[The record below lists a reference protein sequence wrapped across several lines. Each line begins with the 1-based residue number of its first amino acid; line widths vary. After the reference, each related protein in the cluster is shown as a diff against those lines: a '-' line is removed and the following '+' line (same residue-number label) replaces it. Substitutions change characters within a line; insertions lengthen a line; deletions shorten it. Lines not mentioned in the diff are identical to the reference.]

1 MNEIKTGIASSS
13 AIENLDPKTHIIIKG
28 ARVHNLKNVDV
39 AIPRNQ
45 FVVITGLS
53 GSGKSSL
60 AFDTLFA
67 EGQRM
72 YVESLNSYAR
82 QFLGRMEKPA
92 VDYIK
97 GVSPAIAIEQ
107 KVNTKNPRSTVGTS
121 TEIYDY
127 LKLLFARIGKTY
139 SPTSGKE
146 VKKDSVS
153 TIVDW
158 VGTHAQ
164 KKVLILAPLIS
175 QTERTLKDECQ
186 LLIQKGYTRLKF
198 EKEIIDL
205 EELVEDANQLKSL
218 SKKPTEIAILI
229 DRLISQP
236 EDEETIFRLGDS
248 VQTAYFEGEG
258 VCWIEI
264 DGEKRKIFSNKFE
277 LDGLAFE
284 EPSLNL
290 FSFNNPY
297 GACKNCEGYG
307 KVLGLD
313 PDLVIPDHD
322 LSVYEGAIAP
332 WRSERMSEWLHPL
345 LRNGIHFDFPIH
357 RPYKDL
363 SDSEKKL
370 LWKGNKYFSGLTQFF
385 EHLEKET
392 YKIQYRV
399 MLSRYRGKTT
409 CPECQGSRLRG
420 DAAYVKIHNTS
431 IIDLVLWPISKV
443 KVFFD
448 SLDLSDHDQSIAK
461 RILIEINNRLDYM
474 NRVGLGYL
482 TLNRLSSSLSG
493 GEFQRI
499 KLATSLG
506 SALVGSMYILD
517 EPSIGL
523 HPRDTE
529 RLISVLDMLKKMGN
543 TVIVV
548 EHEEEIM
555 RAADQIIDIGPEAG
569 RHGGQL
575 IFQGNLE
582 DALADKL
589 TDSHTLRFLNG
600 ADQIDIPTIRRKALA
615 HIEITGAQ
623 ENNLKNLDVKIPL
636 GIMTVVTG
644 VSGSGKS
651 TLIRKIL
658 YPALLRNLQLG
669 TEETGRFREI
679 KGSLQK
685 IAGVEMVDQQPIGK
699 SSRSNPITYIK
710 AYDAIRL
717 LYSELPMAKSRGY
730 KPAHFSFNVEGGRC
744 ETCQGEGE
752 ITIEMQFMADI
763 KLTCESCAGRRFKQE
778 ILEVTFQ
785 DKNIAEILD
794 MTVEESIPFFS
805 EKLPRIAEKIDPLF
819 QVGLGYIK
827 LGQSSNSLSGGE
839 AQRVKLA
846 SFLGKG
852 NSNKG
857 KTLFIF
863 DEPTTGLHFHDIKKL
878 LKALNDLVEQGDTVV
893 IIEHN
898 MEVIKCADHIIDLG
912 PEGGEQGGHLS
923 FEGSPEEM
931 IHLKNN
937 PTAFYLSQKIPAKKH

>member
-1 MNEIKTGIASSS
+1 MSSPLPQDF
-13 AIENLDPKTHIIIKG
+13 ENLDPRSYIIIKG
-28 ARVHNLKNVDV
+28 ARVHNLKGVDV

-45 FVVITGLS
+45 LVVITGLS

-92 VDYIK
+92 VDYIR

-107 KVNTKNPRSTVGTS
+107 KVNTKNPRSTVGTT

-127 LKLLFARIGKTY
+127 LKLLFARIGKTF
-139 SPTSGKE
+139 SPISGME

-153 TIVDW
+153 AIVDW
-158 VGTHAQ
+158 IGTHPA
-164 KKVLILAPLIS
+164 KKVLILAPLVEHPDRSI
-175 QTERTLKDECQ
+175 LDECQ

-198 EKEIIDL
+198 KEEILDL
-205 EELVEDANQLKSL
+205 EELVEDPDTLKKL
-218 SKKPTEIAILI
+218 QAKPKEIAILV
-229 DRLISQP
+229 DRLISKP
-236 EDEETIFRLGDS
+236 DDEETTFRLGDS

-258 VCWIEI
+258 VCWVEVE
-264 DGEKRKIFSNKFE
+264 GQKRIQFSNKFE
-277 LDGLAFE
+277 LDGQVFE

-313 PDLVIPDHD
+313 PDLVIPDQN

-363 SDSEKKL
+363 SAKEQQL
-370 LWKGNKYFSGLTQFF
+370 LWKGNKYFSGLNQFF
-385 EHLEKET
+385 DHLEKET

-399 MLSRYRGKTT
+399 LLSRYRGKTT

-420 DAAYVKIHNTS
+420 DAAYVKINDTS
-431 IIDLVLWPISKV
+431 IIDLVLWPLSKT
-443 KVFFD
+443 KKFFD
-448 SLDLSDHDQSIAK
+448 SLTLSETDQKVAK
-461 RILIEINNRLDYM
+461 RILIEITNRLDYM
-474 NRVGLGYL
+474 DRVGLGYL
-482 TLNRLSSSLSG
+482 TLNRLTATLSG

-529 RLISVLDMLKKMGN
+529 RLISVLELLKSMGN

-548 EHEEEIM
+548 EHEEDIM

-569 RHGGQL
+569 RHGGEL
-575 IFQGNLE
+575 IFQGNLAE
-582 DALADKL
+582 ALLDDK
-589 TDSHTLRFLNG
+589 TESHTLRFLRG
-600 ADQIDIPTIRRKALA
+600 TDKIDIPTFRRKPLA
-615 HIEITGAQ
+615 HIEIKGAN
-623 ENNLKNLDVKIPL
+623 ENNLKNIDVKIPL
-636 GIMTVVTG
+636 GILTVVTG

-658 YPALLRNLQLG
+658 YPAVLRHLQLG
-669 TEETGRFREI
+669 TEETGRFRELG
-679 KGSLQK
+679 GSLNK
-685 IAGVEMVDQQPIGK
+685 IAGIEMVDQQPIGK

-717 LYSELPMAKSRGY
+717 LFSELPLAKTRGY

-763 KLTCESCAGRRFKQE
+763 KLTCESCHGQRFKQE
-778 ILEVTFQ
+778 VLDIKFQ
-785 DKNIAEILD
+785 DKNIADILD
-794 MTVEESIPFFS
+794 LTVEESIPFFK
-805 EKLPRIAEKIDPLF
+805 EKAPKIAEKIDPLF

-852 NSNKG
+852 NANKG

-878 LKALNDLVEQGDTVV
+878 LKALNDLVEQGDTVI

-898 MEVIKCADHIIDLG
+898 MEVVKCADHIIDLG
-912 PEGGEQGGHLS
+912 PEGGELGGHIS
-923 FEGSPEEM
+923 YEGTPEDM
-931 IHLKNN
+931 IQLKNN
-937 PTAFYLSQKIPAKKH
+937 PTAHYLKEKIPVK